1 MDTSQLLS
9 DSIVANYRKQEQVG
23 SGGSSTVFRCHHV
36 DDPKTAMALKVLHR
50 RVVDNVSLRR
60 FQRECDTL
68 NKLSGSPGVVT
79 LLDHGI
85 LQDGTAWLVTE
96 LYDISYAER
105 LLTLGSIPVE
115 EVIDV
120 GYEIA
125 NALCFAHAHNIVHGD
140 VKPANFLRT
149 NSGHI
154 ALGDFG
160 TSLDL
165 DRTLTLHSGM
175 SIAYVSPE
183 TLRDGVVTQPS
194 DLYSLGV
201 SLFHLLCG
209 KSPLPEN
216 LNFSNALPLG
226 PLLAYFETGAKP
238 SLDAEIFPRNLCEII
253 EQMMSKDASQRPA
266 NAKLVARQFKAM
278 QLCRSHITLG
288 KRFAAASVNN
298 TDDNP
303 CVNPLHTVTPAKHAH
318 LPDSPQLPDRSVNQR
333 LLSSVC
339 VLKRGSK
346 QHRLHRLIL
355 PVSTVML
362 ALAGFWYNQSQ
373 TSQLS
378 AFTSEPV
385 AVATVASATKSMVC
399 PPGVYLCEDFE
410 SGMAQ
415 WQSNERSGIAT
426 LTMSDRGWYG
436 RALEFTPSKS
446 HVDGESY
453 LYQRVAKPVPGEA
466 VRITFRLLADKSESD
481 YYWMNLLQFVAS
493 TGEIWSLNM
502 QHLQPDRMGF
512 DAFYYDTEISDGDE
526 VATNILFEYRRWHC
540 IEMIINPDSDSALQ
554 IYIDSRFIG
563 QLSNSPKPMMA
574 DSYEIKV
581 GSTDVQPPATAPR
594 LLFDNI
600 IIDRGSKPECQ

>member
-1 MDTSQLLS
+1 
-9 DSIVANYRKQEQVG
+9 
-23 SGGSSTVFRCHHV
+23 
-36 DDPKTAMALKVLHR
+36 MALKVLHR

-165 DRTLTLHSGM
+165 DRTLTLHGGM

-183 TLRDGVVTQPS
+183 T
-194 DLYSLGV
+194 
-201 SLFHLLCG
+201 
-209 KSPLPEN
+209 PEN
-216 LNFSNALPLG
+216 LNISNALPLG
-226 PLLAYFETGAKP
+226 PLLTYFDTGAKP
-238 SLDAEIFPRNLCEII
+238 SLDAEIYPRNICEII

-266 NAKLVARQFKAM
+266 NAKLVARRFKAM

-288 KRFAAASVNN
+288 KRFAAASVND

-303 CVNPLHTVTPAKHAH
+303 CVYPLHTVTPAKHAH

-362 ALAGFWYNQSQ
+362 ALAAFWYNQSQ

-385 AVATVASATKSMVC
+385 GVATVTSATKSLVC

-426 LTMSDRGWYG
+426 LTMTTLTVKAISTREWQSRCPVRRFALLSDC
-436 RALEFTPSKS
+436 LPTS
-446 HVDGESY
+446 
-453 LYQRVAKPVPGEA
+453 LRVI
-466 VRITFRLLADKSESD
+466 IT
-481 YYWMNLLQFVAS
+481 
-493 TGEIWSLNM
+493 G
-502 QHLQPDRMGF
+502 
-512 DAFYYDTEISDGDE
+512 
-526 VATNILFEYRRWHC
+526 
-540 IEMIINPDSDSALQ
+540 
-554 IYIDSRFIG
+554 
-563 QLSNSPKPMMA
+563 
-574 DSYEIKV
+574 
-581 GSTDVQPPATAPR
+581 
-594 LLFDNI
+594 
-600 IIDRGSKPECQ
+600 